1 MRLEIVGEIV
11 SRSPP
16 ELRDEPFCVET
27 DVLKAIREADP
38 DEGIELVIDSLGGS
52 LTAGIAIYRAL
63 KNHPGSVTAKVE
75 GYAASAA
82 SIVMCAADQIEVYNS
97 SLIMI
102 HGVQVV
108 GEQISAA
115 NIQKLAG
122 DIESLD
128 SAIADIY
135 VNRTGNNV
143 ETIRDWMN
151 PEKWMSGAD
160 AVKLG
165 FADIIRPEQ
174 RKAPAMENRA
184 RLQAKANPLTK
195 EEMENFMKNIEDI
208 GKELAN
214 ACNPDKK
221 KCEDDAAE
229 DPKKDQEAENKPKAE
244 ADALKT
250 SGKSW
255 QTPAI
260 PTRKNVKTMRLKIRK
275 RIRKPKTNR
284 KLKQTRKRSRM
295 QSRMQRMA
303 GMLLKKKK
311 NPKMKHLMMKHL
323 MMKRKRKRRNRKT
336 ILFKTWLM
344 RSQKQSPMKTPAL
357 RHWMKSPTWMKHL
370 MMKRKRKRR
379 NRKTILFKT
388 WLMRSQKQ
396 SPMKTPALRHWM
408 KSPTWYRR
416 RCLTRPSTART
427 K

>member
-1 MRLEIVGEIV
+1 MRLEVVGEIV

-27 DVLKAIREADP
+27 DVLKAIREANP
-38 DEGIELVIDSLGGS
+38 DEAIELVIDSLGGS

-244 ADALKT
+244 ADEEKKPDAEDGGDAAEKEEESKDETSDDETSDDEEKKEKEKSKDNPFQNMADAVAKAIADENARIKALDEIADMVPKKMLNEAKYGKDKMT
-250 SGKSW
+250 AQELSYKVMMESKKQGRNFLNAWSDDQKDSGVNEVHGD
-255 QTPAI
+255 PA
-260 PTRKNVKTMRLKIRK
+260 TD
-275 RIRKPKTNR
+275 
-284 KLKQTRKRSRM
+284 KLQAQADAKAKC
-295 QSRMQRMA
+295 
-303 GMLLKKKK
+303 
-311 NPKMKHLMMKHL
+311 
-323 MMKRKRKRRNRKT
+323 
-336 ILFKTWLM
+336 
-344 RSQKQSPMKTPAL
+344 MKTAIAAVNAG
-357 RHWMKSPTWMKHL
+357 
-370 MMKRKRKRR
+370 RR
-379 NRKTILFKT
+379 
-388 WLMRSQKQ
+388 
-396 SPMKTPALRHWM
+396 
-408 KSPTWYRR
+408 
-416 RCLTRPSTART
+416 
-427 K
+427 

>member
-135 VNRTGNNV
+135 VNRTGNDV
-143 ETIRDWMN
+143 DTIRDWMN

-165 FADIIRPEQ
+165 FADSIRPEQ
-174 RKAPAMENRA
+174 RKAPAMENQA

-195 EEMENFMKNIEDI
+195 EEMENVMKSIEDI

-229 DPKKDQEAENKPKAE
+229 DPKKDQEAETEPKAE
-244 ADALKT
+244 ADEEKKPDAEDGGDAAEKEDDSEESKDSKDSEDDEEKKEEKKEEEKSKDNPFQNLADAVAKAIADENARIKALDEIADMVPKKLLNEAKYGT
-250 SGKSW
+250 KKMTAQELSYKVMMENKKQGRNFLNAWSDDQKDSGVNEVNGD
-255 QTPAI
+255 PAQD
-260 PTRKNVKTMRLKIRK
+260 
-275 RIRKPKTNR
+275 
-284 KLKQTRKRSRM
+284 KLTAKADAQ
-295 QSRMQRMA
+295 
-303 GMLLKKKK
+303 
-311 NPKMKHLMMKHL
+311 
-323 MMKRKRKRRNRKT
+323 
-336 ILFKTWLM
+336 
-344 RSQKQSPMKTPAL
+344 
-357 RHWMKSPTWMKHL
+357 
-370 MMKRKRKRR
+370 
-379 NRKTILFKT
+379 
-388 WLMRSQKQ
+388 
-396 SPMKTPALRHWM
+396 
-408 KSPTWYRR
+408 
-416 RCLTRPSTART
+416 ART
-427 K
+427 LSNAIKAVNEERGGK

>member
-1 MRLEIVGEIV
+1 MRLEVVGEIV

-16 ELRDEPFCVET
+16 ELRDEPFCAET
-27 DVLKAIREADP
+27 DVLKAIREANP
-38 DEGIELVIDSLGGS
+38 DEEIELVIDSLGGS

-63 KNHPGSVTAKVE
+63 KKHPGSVTAKVE

-165 FADIIRPEQ
+165 FADSIRPEQ
-174 RKAPAMENRA
+174 RKAPAMENQA

-195 EEMENFMKNIEDI
+195 EEMEKVMKSIEDI

-214 ACNPDKK
+214 ACNPEKK

-229 DPKKDQEAENKPKAE
+229 DPKEKDQEAETEPKAE
-244 ADALKT
+244 ADEEKKPDAEDGGDAAEKEDEEESKDSEESEDDSEKKEEEKSKDNPFQNMADAVAKAIADENERIKALDEIADMVPKKLLNEAKYGKDKMT
-250 SGKSW
+250 AQELSYKVMMESKKQGRNFLNAWSDDQKNSGVNEVNGD
-255 QTPAI
+255 PA
-260 PTRKNVKTMRLKIRK
+260 VD
-275 RIRKPKTNR
+275 
-284 KLKQTRKRSRM
+284 KLQAQADAKAKC
-295 QSRMQRMA
+295 
-303 GMLLKKKK
+303 
-311 NPKMKHLMMKHL
+311 
-323 MMKRKRKRRNRKT
+323 
-336 ILFKTWLM
+336 
-344 RSQKQSPMKTPAL
+344 MKTAIAAVNAG
-357 RHWMKSPTWMKHL
+357 
-370 MMKRKRKRR
+370 RR
-379 NRKTILFKT
+379 
-388 WLMRSQKQ
+388 
-396 SPMKTPALRHWM
+396 
-408 KSPTWYRR
+408 
-416 RCLTRPSTART
+416 
-427 K
+427 

>member
-1 MRLEIVGEIV
+1 MRLEVVGEIV

-16 ELRDEPFCVET
+16 ELRDEPFCAEA

-38 DEGIELVIDSLGGS
+38 DEEIELVIDSLGGS

-82 SIVMCAADQIEVYNS
+82 SIVMCAADQVEVYNS

-135 VNRTGNNV
+135 VNRTGNDA

-165 FADIIRPEQ
+165 FADSIRPEQ
-174 RKAPAMENRA
+174 RKAPAMENKA

-214 ACNPDKK
+214 ACNPEKK

-244 ADALKT
+244 ADEEKKPDAEDGGDAAEKEEESKDPDDDT
-250 SGKSW
+250 SEDETSDDEEK
-255 QTPAI
+255 
-260 PTRKNVKTMRLKIRK
+260 KEEE
-275 RIRKPKTNR
+275 KPKDNPFQNMADAVAKAIADENER
-284 KLKQTRKRSRM
+284 IKALDEIADLVPKKLLNEAKYGKTKMTAQELSYKVMMESKKQGRNFLNAWSDDQKDSGVNEV
-295 QSRMQRMA
+295 A
-303 GMLLKKKK
+303 GE
-311 NPKMKHLMMKHL
+311 
-323 MMKRKRKRRNRKT
+323 
-336 ILFKTWLM
+336 
-344 RSQKQSPMKTPAL
+344 PAVD
-357 RHWMKSPTWMKHL
+357 K
-370 MMKRKRKRR
+370 
-379 NRKTILFKT
+379 
-388 WLMRSQKQ
+388 
-396 SPMKTPALRHWM
+396 
-408 KSPTWYRR
+408 
-416 RCLTRPSTART
+416 LTAKADAKART
-427 K
+427 LSNAIKAVNEERGGK

>member
-1 MRLEIVGEIV
+1 MRLEVVGEIV

-16 ELRDEPFCVET
+16 ELRDEPFCAEA

-38 DEGIELVIDSLGGS
+38 DEEIELVIDSLGGS

-82 SIVMCAADQIEVYNS
+82 SIVMCAADQVEVYNS

-135 VNRTGNNV
+135 VNRTGNDA

-165 FADIIRPEQ
+165 FADSIRPEQ
-174 RKAPAMENRA
+174 RKAPAMENKA

-214 ACNPDKK
+214 ACNPEKK

-244 ADALKT
+244 ADEEKKPDAEDGGDAAEKEEESKDPDDDT
-250 SGKSW
+250 SEDETSDDEEK
-255 QTPAI
+255 
-260 PTRKNVKTMRLKIRK
+260 KEEE
-275 RIRKPKTNR
+275 KPKDNPFQNMADAVAKAIADENER
-284 KLKQTRKRSRM
+284 IKALDEIADLVPKKLLNEAKYGKTKMTAQELSYKVMMESKKQGRNFLNAWSDDQKDSGVNEV
-295 QSRMQRMA
+295 A
-303 GMLLKKKK
+303 GE
-311 NPKMKHLMMKHL
+311 
-323 MMKRKRKRRNRKT
+323 
-336 ILFKTWLM
+336 
-344 RSQKQSPMKTPAL
+344 PAVD
-357 RHWMKSPTWMKHL
+357 K
-370 MMKRKRKRR
+370 
-379 NRKTILFKT
+379 
-388 WLMRSQKQ
+388 
-396 SPMKTPALRHWM
+396 
-408 KSPTWYRR
+408 
-416 RCLTRPSTART
+416 LTAKADAKAHTLSNAIKAVNEERGG

>member
-165 FADIIRPEQ
+165 FADSIRPEQ
-174 RKAPAMENRA
+174 RKAPAMENQA

-195 EEMENFMKNIEDI
+195 EEMEKVMKSIEDI

-214 ACNPDKK
+214 ACNPEKK

-244 ADALKT
+244 ADEEKKPDAEGDGDAAEKDEESKESEDSDDEEKKEEEKSKDNPFQNMADAVAKAIADENARIKELDEIADMVPKKLLNEAKYGKEKMT
-250 SGKSW
+250 AQELSYKVMMESKKQGRNFLNAWSDDQKDSGVNEVNGD
-255 QTPAI
+255 PAQD
-260 PTRKNVKTMRLKIRK
+260 
-275 RIRKPKTNR
+275 
-284 KLKQTRKRSRM
+284 KLTAKADAQ
-295 QSRMQRMA
+295 
-303 GMLLKKKK
+303 
-311 NPKMKHLMMKHL
+311 
-323 MMKRKRKRRNRKT
+323 
-336 ILFKTWLM
+336 
-344 RSQKQSPMKTPAL
+344 
-357 RHWMKSPTWMKHL
+357 
-370 MMKRKRKRR
+370 
-379 NRKTILFKT
+379 
-388 WLMRSQKQ
+388 
-396 SPMKTPALRHWM
+396 
-408 KSPTWYRR
+408 
-416 RCLTRPSTART
+416 ART
-427 K
+427 LSNAIKAVNEERGGK

>member
-1 MRLEIVGEIV
+1 MRLEVVGEIV

-16 ELRDEPFCVET
+16 ELRDEPFCAEA

-38 DEGIELVIDSLGGS
+38 DEEIELVIDSLGGS

-82 SIVMCAADQIEVYNS
+82 SIVMCAADQVEVYNS

-135 VNRTGNNV
+135 VNRTGNDA

-165 FADIIRPEQ
+165 FADSIRPEQ
-174 RKAPAMENRA
+174 RKAPAMENKA

-214 ACNPDKK
+214 ACNPEKK

-244 ADALKT
+244 ADEEKKPDAEDGGDAAEKEEESKDPDDDT
-250 SGKSW
+250 SEDETSDDEEK
-255 QTPAI
+255 
-260 PTRKNVKTMRLKIRK
+260 KEEE
-275 RIRKPKTNR
+275 KPKDNPFQNMADAVAKAIADENER
-284 KLKQTRKRSRM
+284 IKALDEIADLVPKKLLNEAKYGKTKMTAQELSYKVMMESKKQGRNFLNAWSDDQKDSGVNEV
-295 QSRMQRMA
+295 A
-303 GMLLKKKK
+303 GE
-311 NPKMKHLMMKHL
+311 
-323 MMKRKRKRRNRKT
+323 
-336 ILFKTWLM
+336 
-344 RSQKQSPMKTPAL
+344 PAVD
-357 RHWMKSPTWMKHL
+357 K
-370 MMKRKRKRR
+370 
-379 NRKTILFKT
+379 
-388 WLMRSQKQ
+388 
-396 SPMKTPALRHWM
+396 
-408 KSPTWYRR
+408 
-416 RCLTRPSTART
+416 LTAKADAKART
-427 K
+427 LSNAVKAVNEERGGK

>member
-1 MRLEIVGEIV
+1 MRLEVVGEIV

-16 ELRDEPFCVET
+16 ELRDEPFCAEA

-63 KNHPGSVTAKVE
+63 KNHRGSVTAKVE

-135 VNRTGNNV
+135 VNRTGNDV

-165 FADIIRPEQ
+165 FADSIRPEQ
-174 RKAPAMENRA
+174 RKAPAMENQA

-195 EEMENFMKNIEDI
+195 EEMENVMKSIEDI

-221 KCEDDAAE
+221 KCEDESAE
-229 DPKKDQEAENKPKAE
+229 DPKKDQEAETEPKAE
-244 ADALKT
+244 ADEEKKPDAEDDGDAAEKEDEEESKDSEESEDDSEKKEEEKSKDNPFQNMADAVAKAIADENERIKALDEIADMVPKKLLNEAKYGKDKMT
-250 SGKSW
+250 AQELSYKVMMESKKQGRNFLNAWSDDQKDSGVNEVAGE
-255 QTPAI
+255 PA
-260 PTRKNVKTMRLKIRK
+260 VD
-275 RIRKPKTNR
+275 
-284 KLKQTRKRSRM
+284 KLTAKADAK
-295 QSRMQRMA
+295 
-303 GMLLKKKK
+303 
-311 NPKMKHLMMKHL
+311 
-323 MMKRKRKRRNRKT
+323 
-336 ILFKTWLM
+336 
-344 RSQKQSPMKTPAL
+344 
-357 RHWMKSPTWMKHL
+357 
-370 MMKRKRKRR
+370 
-379 NRKTILFKT
+379 
-388 WLMRSQKQ
+388 
-396 SPMKTPALRHWM
+396 
-408 KSPTWYRR
+408 
-416 RCLTRPSTART
+416 ART
-427 K
+427 LSNAIKAVNEERGGK

>member
-1 MRLEIVGEIV
+1 MRLEVVGEIV

-16 ELRDEPFCVET
+16 ELRDEPFCAEA

-38 DEGIELVIDSLGGS
+38 DEEIELIIDSLGGS

-82 SIVMCAADQIEVYNS
+82 SIVMCAADQVEVYNS

-135 VNRTGNNV
+135 VSRTGNDV
-143 ETIRDWMN
+143 DTIRDWMN

-165 FADIIRPEQ
+165 FADSIRPEQ
-174 RKAPAMENRA
+174 RKAPAMENQA

-195 EEMENFMKNIEDI
+195 EEMENFMKSIEDI

-244 ADALKT
+244 ADEEKKPDAEDGGDAAEKEEESKDETSDDETSDDEEKKEKEKSKDNPFQNMADAVAKAIADENARIKALDEIADMVPKKMLNEAKYGKDKMT
-250 SGKSW
+250 AQELSYKVMMESKKQGRNFLNAWSDDQKDSGVNEVNGD
-255 QTPAI
+255 PAQD
-260 PTRKNVKTMRLKIRK
+260 
-275 RIRKPKTNR
+275 
-284 KLKQTRKRSRM
+284 KLTAKADAQ
-295 QSRMQRMA
+295 
-303 GMLLKKKK
+303 
-311 NPKMKHLMMKHL
+311 
-323 MMKRKRKRRNRKT
+323 
-336 ILFKTWLM
+336 
-344 RSQKQSPMKTPAL
+344 
-357 RHWMKSPTWMKHL
+357 
-370 MMKRKRKRR
+370 
-379 NRKTILFKT
+379 
-388 WLMRSQKQ
+388 
-396 SPMKTPALRHWM
+396 
-408 KSPTWYRR
+408 
-416 RCLTRPSTART
+416 ART
-427 K
+427 LSNAIKAVNEERGGK

>member
-1 MRLEIVGEIV
+1 MRLEVVGEIV

-16 ELRDEPFCVET
+16 ELRDEPFCAEA

-135 VNRTGNNV
+135 VNRTGNDV
-143 ETIRDWMN
+143 DTIRDWMN

-165 FADIIRPEQ
+165 FADSIRPEQ
-174 RKAPAMENRA
+174 RKAPAMENQA

-195 EEMENFMKNIEDI
+195 EEMENVMKSIEDI

-229 DPKKDQEAENKPKAE
+229 DPKKDQEAETEPKAE
-244 ADALKT
+244 ADEEKKPDAEDGGDAAEKEDDSEESKDSKDSEDDEEKKEEEKSKDNPFQNLAEAVAKAIADENERIKALDEIADLVPKKLLNEAKYGKDKMT
-250 SGKSW
+250 AQELSYKVMMENKKQGRNFLNAWSDDQKDSGVNEVNGD
-255 QTPAI
+255 PAQD
-260 PTRKNVKTMRLKIRK
+260 
-275 RIRKPKTNR
+275 
-284 KLKQTRKRSRM
+284 KLTAKADAQ
-295 QSRMQRMA
+295 
-303 GMLLKKKK
+303 
-311 NPKMKHLMMKHL
+311 
-323 MMKRKRKRRNRKT
+323 
-336 ILFKTWLM
+336 
-344 RSQKQSPMKTPAL
+344 
-357 RHWMKSPTWMKHL
+357 
-370 MMKRKRKRR
+370 
-379 NRKTILFKT
+379 
-388 WLMRSQKQ
+388 
-396 SPMKTPALRHWM
+396 
-408 KSPTWYRR
+408 
-416 RCLTRPSTART
+416 ART
-427 K
+427 LSNAIKAVNEERGGK

>member
-1 MRLEIVGEIV
+1 MRLEVVGEIV

-16 ELRDEPFCVET
+16 ELRDEPFCAEA

-38 DEGIELVIDSLGGS
+38 DEEIELIIDSLGGS

-82 SIVMCAADQIEVYNS
+82 SIVMCAADQVEVYNS

-135 VNRTGNNV
+135 VSRTGNDV

-165 FADIIRPEQ
+165 FADTIRPEQ

-195 EEMENFMKNIEDI
+195 EEMENVMKSIEDI

-244 ADALKT
+244 ADEEKKPDAEDGGDAAEKEEESKDETSDDETSDDEEKKEKEKSKDNPFQNMADAVAKAIADENARIKALDEIADMVPKKMLNEAKYGKDKMT
-250 SGKSW
+250 AQELSYKVMMESKKQGRNFLNAWSDDQKDSGVNEVNGD
-255 QTPAI
+255 PAQD
-260 PTRKNVKTMRLKIRK
+260 
-275 RIRKPKTNR
+275 
-284 KLKQTRKRSRM
+284 KLTAKADAQ
-295 QSRMQRMA
+295 
-303 GMLLKKKK
+303 
-311 NPKMKHLMMKHL
+311 
-323 MMKRKRKRRNRKT
+323 
-336 ILFKTWLM
+336 
-344 RSQKQSPMKTPAL
+344 
-357 RHWMKSPTWMKHL
+357 
-370 MMKRKRKRR
+370 
-379 NRKTILFKT
+379 
-388 WLMRSQKQ
+388 
-396 SPMKTPALRHWM
+396 
-408 KSPTWYRR
+408 
-416 RCLTRPSTART
+416 ART
-427 K
+427 LSNAIKAVNEERGGK

>member
-165 FADIIRPEQ
+165 FADSIRPEQ
-174 RKAPAMENRA
+174 RKAPAMENQA

-195 EEMENFMKNIEDI
+195 EEMEKVMKSIEDI

-214 ACNPDKK
+214 ACNPEKK
-221 KCEDDAAE
+221 KCEDEAAE
-229 DPKKDQEAENKPKAE
+229 DPKEKDQEAENKPKAE
-244 ADALKT
+244 ADEEKKPDAEGNGDTAEKDDEEE
-250 SGKSW
+250 SEDSEESKDDEE
-255 QTPAI
+255 
-260 PTRKNVKTMRLKIRK
+260 KKEEE
-275 RIRKPKTNR
+275 KPKDNPFQNMADAVAKAIADENAR
-284 KLKQTRKRSRM
+284 IKALDEIADMVPKKLLNEAKYGTKKMTAQELSYKVMMESKKQ
-295 QSRMQRMA
+295 
-303 GMLLKKKK
+303 G
-311 NPKMKHLMMKHL
+311 
-323 MMKRKRKRRNRKT
+323 RNF
-336 ILFKTWLM
+336 LNAW
-344 RSQKQSPMKTPAL
+344 SDDQKDSGVNEVNGDPAQD
-357 RHWMKSPTWMKHL
+357 K
-370 MMKRKRKRR
+370 
-379 NRKTILFKT
+379 
-388 WLMRSQKQ
+388 
-396 SPMKTPALRHWM
+396 
-408 KSPTWYRR
+408 
-416 RCLTRPSTART
+416 LTAKADAQART
-427 K
+427 LSNAIKAVNEERGGK

>member
-1 MRLEIVGEIV
+1 MRLEVVGEIV

-16 ELRDEPFCVET
+16 ELRDEPFCAEA
-27 DVLKAIREADP
+27 DVLKVIREADP
-38 DEGIELVIDSLGGS
+38 DEEIELVIDSLGGS

-63 KNHPGSVTAKVE
+63 KKHPGSVTAKVE

-82 SIVMCAADQIEVYNS
+82 SIVMCAADRIEVYNS

-135 VNRTGNNV
+135 VNRTGNDV
-143 ETIRDWMN
+143 DTIRDWMN

-165 FADIIRPEQ
+165 FADSIRPEQ
-174 RKAPAMENRA
+174 RKAPAMENQA

-214 ACNPDKK
+214 ACNPEKK

-244 ADALKT
+244 ADEEKKPDAEDGGDAAEKEEESKDPDDDT
-250 SGKSW
+250 SEDETSDDEEK
-255 QTPAI
+255 
-260 PTRKNVKTMRLKIRK
+260 KEEE
-275 RIRKPKTNR
+275 KPKDNPFQNMADAVAKAIADENER
-284 KLKQTRKRSRM
+284 IKALDEIADLVPKKLLNEAKYGKTKMTAQELSYKVMMESKKQGRNFLNAWSDDQKDSGVNEV
-295 QSRMQRMA
+295 A
-303 GMLLKKKK
+303 GE
-311 NPKMKHLMMKHL
+311 
-323 MMKRKRKRRNRKT
+323 
-336 ILFKTWLM
+336 
-344 RSQKQSPMKTPAL
+344 PAVD
-357 RHWMKSPTWMKHL
+357 K
-370 MMKRKRKRR
+370 
-379 NRKTILFKT
+379 
-388 WLMRSQKQ
+388 
-396 SPMKTPALRHWM
+396 
-408 KSPTWYRR
+408 
-416 RCLTRPSTART
+416 LTAKADAKART
-427 K
+427 LSNAIKAVNEERGGK

>member
-1 MRLEIVGEIV
+1 MRLEVVGEIV

-16 ELRDEPFCVET
+16 ELRDEPFCAEA

-38 DEGIELVIDSLGGS
+38 DEEIELVIDSLGGS

-63 KNHPGSVTAKVE
+63 KNHRGSVTAKVE

-165 FADIIRPEQ
+165 FADSIRPEQ
-174 RKAPAMENRA
+174 RKAPAMENKA

-214 ACNPDKK
+214 ACNPEKK

-244 ADALKT
+244 ADEEKKPDAEDGGDAAEKEEESKDPDDDT
-250 SGKSW
+250 SEDETSDDEEK
-255 QTPAI
+255 
-260 PTRKNVKTMRLKIRK
+260 KEEE
-275 RIRKPKTNR
+275 KPKDNPFQNMADAVAKAIADENER
-284 KLKQTRKRSRM
+284 IKALDEIADLVPKKLLNEAKYGKTKMTAQELSYKVMMESKKQGRNFLNAWSDDQKDSGVNEV
-295 QSRMQRMA
+295 A
-303 GMLLKKKK
+303 GE
-311 NPKMKHLMMKHL
+311 
-323 MMKRKRKRRNRKT
+323 
-336 ILFKTWLM
+336 
-344 RSQKQSPMKTPAL
+344 PAVD
-357 RHWMKSPTWMKHL
+357 K
-370 MMKRKRKRR
+370 
-379 NRKTILFKT
+379 
-388 WLMRSQKQ
+388 
-396 SPMKTPALRHWM
+396 
-408 KSPTWYRR
+408 
-416 RCLTRPSTART
+416 LTAKADAKART
-427 K
+427 LSNAIKAVNEERGGK

>member
-1 MRLEIVGEIV
+1 MRLEVVGEIV

-16 ELRDEPFCVET
+16 ELRDEPFCAEA

-38 DEGIELVIDSLGGS
+38 DEGIELIIDSLGGS

-82 SIVMCAADQIEVYNS
+82 SIVMCAADQVEVYNS

-135 VNRTGNNV
+135 VSRTGNDV

-151 PEKWMSGAD
+151 PEKWRSGAD

-165 FADIIRPEQ
+165 FADTIRPEQ

-195 EEMENFMKNIEDI
+195 EEMENVMKSIEDI

-244 ADALKT
+244 ADEEKKPDAEDGGDAAEKEEDSKDETSDDETSDDEEKKEKEKSKDNPFQNMADAVAKAIADENARIKALDEIADMVPKKMLNEAKYGKDKMT
-250 SGKSW
+250 AQELSYKVMMESKKQGRNFLNAWSDDQKDSGVNEVNGD
-255 QTPAI
+255 PAQD
-260 PTRKNVKTMRLKIRK
+260 
-275 RIRKPKTNR
+275 
-284 KLKQTRKRSRM
+284 KLTAKADAQ
-295 QSRMQRMA
+295 
-303 GMLLKKKK
+303 
-311 NPKMKHLMMKHL
+311 
-323 MMKRKRKRRNRKT
+323 
-336 ILFKTWLM
+336 
-344 RSQKQSPMKTPAL
+344 
-357 RHWMKSPTWMKHL
+357 
-370 MMKRKRKRR
+370 
-379 NRKTILFKT
+379 
-388 WLMRSQKQ
+388 
-396 SPMKTPALRHWM
+396 
-408 KSPTWYRR
+408 
-416 RCLTRPSTART
+416 ART
-427 K
+427 LSNAIKAVNEERGGK

>member
-16 ELRDEPFCVET
+16 ELRDEPFCAEA
-27 DVLKAIREADP
+27 DVLKVIREADP
-38 DEGIELVIDSLGGS
+38 DEEIELVIDSLGGS

-143 ETIRDWMN
+143 DTIRDWMN

-165 FADIIRPEQ
+165 FADSIRPEQ

-195 EEMENFMKNIEDI
+195 EEMEKVMKDITEI
-208 GKELAN
+208 GKALAN
-214 ACNPDKK
+214 ACDPDKK
-221 KCEDDAAE
+221 KCEDESAE
-229 DPKKDQEAENKPKAE
+229 DQKEKDQEAENKPKAE
-244 ADALKT
+244 ADEEKKPDAEDGGDAAEKDDEEE
-250 SGKSW
+250 SEDSEESKDDEE
-255 QTPAI
+255 
-260 PTRKNVKTMRLKIRK
+260 KKEEE
-275 RIRKPKTNR
+275 KPKDNPFQNMADAVAKAIADENAR
-284 KLKQTRKRSRM
+284 IKALDEIADMVPKKLLNEAKYGTKKMTAQELSYKVMMESKKQGRNFLNAWSDD
-295 QSRMQRMA
+295 QRDSGVNEVNGDPVQDKLQA
-303 GMLLKKKK
+303 QADAKAKC
-311 NPKMKHLMMKHL
+311 
-323 MMKRKRKRRNRKT
+323 
-336 ILFKTWLM
+336 
-344 RSQKQSPMKTPAL
+344 MKTAIDAVNAG
-357 RHWMKSPTWMKHL
+357 
-370 MMKRKRKRR
+370 RR
-379 NRKTILFKT
+379 
-388 WLMRSQKQ
+388 
-396 SPMKTPALRHWM
+396 
-408 KSPTWYRR
+408 
-416 RCLTRPSTART
+416 
-427 K
+427 

>member
-1 MRLEIVGEIV
+1 MRLEVVGEIV

-16 ELRDEPFCVET
+16 ELRDEPFCAET
-27 DVLKAIREADP
+27 DVLKAIREANP
-38 DEGIELVIDSLGGS
+38 DEEIELVIDSLGGS

-63 KNHPGSVTAKVE
+63 KKHPGSVTAKVE

-165 FADIIRPEQ
+165 FADSIRPEQ
-174 RKAPAMENRA
+174 RKAPAMENQA

-195 EEMENFMKNIEDI
+195 EEMEKVMKSIEDI

-214 ACNPDKK
+214 ACNPEKK

-244 ADALKT
+244 ADEEKKPDAEDGGDAAEKEEESKDPDDDT
-250 SGKSW
+250 SEDETSDDEEKKEEG
-255 QTPAI
+255 
-260 PTRKNVKTMRLKIRK
+260 
-275 RIRKPKTNR
+275 KPKDNPFQNMADAVAKAIADENER
-284 KLKQTRKRSRM
+284 IKALDEIADLVPKKLLNEAKYGKTKMTAQELSYKVMMESKKQGRNFLNAWSDDQKDSGVNEV
-295 QSRMQRMA
+295 A
-303 GMLLKKKK
+303 GE
-311 NPKMKHLMMKHL
+311 
-323 MMKRKRKRRNRKT
+323 
-336 ILFKTWLM
+336 
-344 RSQKQSPMKTPAL
+344 PAVD
-357 RHWMKSPTWMKHL
+357 K
-370 MMKRKRKRR
+370 
-379 NRKTILFKT
+379 
-388 WLMRSQKQ
+388 
-396 SPMKTPALRHWM
+396 
-408 KSPTWYRR
+408 
-416 RCLTRPSTART
+416 LTAKADAKART
-427 K
+427 LSNAIKAVNEERGGK